1 METRKGSTIIRNDE
15 INSGI
20 ERASDVERG
29 SADGI
34 KGGTDGESSSGGN
47 GNILS

>member
-15 INSGI
+15 SNSGI
-20 ERASDVERG
+20 ERASDGERG

-47 GNILS
+47 GNIVS